1 MMSFIKSRK
10 PFGRMIT
17 GIYISCLISFCV
29 CVCVY
34 LHFIYIN
41 VCVVEFQKRGFPHT
55 NFLVWLA
62 PEFKCH
68 SADVD
73 SIVSAKILD
82 KNQDPICYDRVL
94 RFMMHGPSGGANPKA
109 QCMEKNKCFKWFWK
123 K

>member
-17 GIYISCLISFCV
+17 GISISSLSLSLSLSLYIYIYV
-29 CVCVY
+29 CI
-34 LHFIYIN
+34 FYIN
-41 VCVVEFQKRGFPHT
+41 VCVVEFQNRGLPYT

-68 SADVD
+68 SAEDVD
-73 SIVSAKILD
+73 SIVSVEIPD
-82 KNQDPICYDRVL
+82 KNQDPICYDRVS

-109 QCMEKNKCFKWFWK
+109 QCMEKNK
-123 K
+123 